1 MPPMAIVSAPART
14 HCADPQEL
22 DHLSYS
28 SFTTYSACPRKFC
41 YRYLEKAPV
50 EFVPA
55 SLAFG
60 GAIHRA
66 VEAIHMA
73 RLEGAAIPEL
83 EDLLREYDKAWR
95 EVAGDVPVLHASEE
109 DEKSLR
115 LVAQRMLSVYREHI
129 VAKQSQPQPQIIAIE
144 QAERFQLLLG
154 VPPIA
159 MRLDL
164 LELTETG
171 DLIVSDLKTSRS
183 RWNETKV
190 LEALPQLVLYAQGLM
205 PVLRALGAK
214 RIVPQFVVL
223 TKAKTPVIQTLSPTA
238 TQDDVNRLKRQ
249 VGEVWHGI
257 RQGVFVQR
265 TGWQCSQCPYKKRC
279 LG

>member
-1 MPPMAIVSAPART
+1 MPPVAMVSAPERT
-14 HCADPQEL
+14 RCADPQSL

-28 SFTTYSACPRKFC
+28 SFTTYSACPRKFS

-66 VEAIHMA
+66 VEAINMA
-73 RLEGAAIPEL
+73 RLEGGAIPEL
-83 EDLLREYDKAWR
+83 EVLLRVYDEAWD
-95 EVAGDVPVLHASEE
+95 EATVGDIPVLHARDE

-115 LVAQRMLSVYREHI
+115 IVAQRMLSVYREHI
-129 VAKQSQPQPQIIAIE
+129 VAQQSTHQIIAIE

-154 VPPIA
+154 VPPIV

-164 LELTETG
+164 LELTEAG

-190 LEALPQLVLYAQGLM
+190 MEALPQLVLYAQGLM
-205 PVLRALGAK
+205 PLLRALGAK

-223 TKAKTPVIQTLSPTA
+223 TKAKKPSIQTLCPTA
-238 TQDDVNRLKRQ
+238 TQDDVTRLKRQ

-257 RQGVFVQR
+257 QQGVFVQR